1 MNLLCDNIKM
11 LLEKG
16 VGKMGK
22 EKEIEK
28 QDKNNLDKDKLDK
41 KELKEKKKKEKEE
54 ALTEKKKKKTVNK
67 NTQEYLDKML
77 VRRKRIFV
85 ISIVCIIL
93 LFVLAIAL
101 TAFSITA
108 SLNNKII
115 NGVTI
120 NGIDVSGL
128 TVKEAEEKINKQI
141 EETKVEELQLEYEDF
156 ETAISREDLNINF
169 DVNEAANAAYNI
181 GRDNNIISNNFK
193 IIKTRFSKENI
204 EINTSY
210 NTEMLDSIITD
221 ISQNLPGLV
230 RDYTYYIEEDELII
244 TRGTA
249 GIALDEENLRNII
262 LDRFAGNILNKDESV
277 ITIPVIEKEPADID
291 IEKIYEEVHTE
302 PQDAYIIED
311 PLEIVV
317 DQDGIDF
324 DITIEEAKELIE
336 SEYKEEYIIPL
347 KITKA
352 KKTVKDLGA
361 KAFPDRLSRY
371 STKYDA
377 SNRNRS
383 TNLEL
388 AAEKINGTVLLP
400 GEEFSYNKVVGKR
413 TIENGYK
420 EAAVFANGGVEDGLG
435 GGICQ
440 ISTTLYNAVLL
451 ANLEITERRNHTYVT
466 SYEDPGR
473 DATVVYGV
481 QDFKFKNSREYPI
494 KIEAS
499 VKNGVAMM
507 TIMGIEE
514 EVEYEVKIRA
524 YRTGTIPYK
533 TEEREN
539 SDLAE
544 GKEKVIQSGANGC
557 KAVCYRDLYL
567 DGKKVSSELLS
578 NDTYSAMTRIVEVGT
593 KKSNKKDTSSSS
605 NKKNEEDK
613 KEEEK
618 EEEPAKE
625 EETPSTEETPED
637 TETVE

>member
-1 MNLLCDNIKM
+1 MDKEKD
-11 LLEKG
+11 LEK
-16 VGKMGK
+16 KD
-22 EKEIEK
+22 ENTI
-28 QDKNNLDKDKLDK
+28 NNNEQTKKVETIKDVLPK
-41 KELKEKKKKEKEE
+41 
-54 ALTEKKKKKTVNK
+54 KKKKKTVNK
-67 NTQEYLDKML
+67 NTQEYLDKMI
-77 VRRKRIFV
+77 VRRKKIFV
-85 ISIVCIIL
+85 ISIVSIIL
-93 LFVLAIAL
+93 LFVIAIAL

-108 SLNNKII
+108 SLSDKII
-115 NGVTI
+115 NGVSI
-120 NGIDVSGL
+120 NWIDVSGL

-141 EETKVEELQLEYEDF
+141 EENKVEELKLEYEDF
-156 ETAISREDLNINF
+156 TTTIARKDLNINF
-169 DVNEAANAAYNI
+169 SVTEAANSAYKI
-181 GRDNNIISNNFK
+181 GRDNNIIANNFK
-193 IIKTRFSKENI
+193 IISTGFKKEDVK
-204 EINTSY
+204 INTSY

-249 GIALDEENLRNII
+249 GIVLDEEALRNTI
-262 LDRFAGNILNKDESV
+262 LDRFAGNIQNKDDSK
-277 ITIPVIEKEPADID
+277 ITIPVVEKEPAEID

-317 DQDGIDF
+317 DKDGIDF
-324 DITIEEAKELIE
+324 DITIEEAKEIIE
-336 SEYKEEYIIPL
+336 SEDKEEYIIPL

-352 KKTVKDLGA
+352 KKTVKDLGS
-361 KAFPDRLSRY
+361 KAFPDRLSKY

-377 SNRNRS
+377 SNRDRS

-388 AAEKINGTVLLP
+388 SAEKINGTVLLP

-420 EAAVFANGGVEDGLG
+420 NAAVFANGGVEDGLG

-494 KIEAS
+494 KIVAS
-499 VKNGVAMM
+499 VKNGVATMS
-507 TIMGIEE
+507 IMGIKE

-524 YRTGTIPYK
+524 YTTGSIPYK
-533 TEEREN
+533 TEKRKN
-539 SDLAE
+539 SKLKE

-578 NDTYSAMTRIVEVGT
+578 RDTYSAMKRIVEVGT
-593 KKSNKKDTSSSS
+593 KKTNKKDTS
-605 NKKNEEDK
+605 KNDDK
-613 KEEEK
+613 KEEEDKNEDEVKDPEK
-618 EEEPAKE
+618 EDEKNE
-625 EETPSTEETPED
+625 EETPATDPETEE
-637 TETVE
+637 